1 MNSAGFLSPKL
12 KNVWWLVGNPC
23 MFKRLSFLFLAPWI
37 IFGVYLFY
45 TCIGELCNMYIMTI
59 IKEITKPFLMEC
71 LKNSI
76 LTSTKKRGIAGYN
89 SNEKVLTSQ
98 RWMITITNK
107 QFWRE
112 CARVG
117 ANNVLHYSA
126 SYSISS
132 KHEQDPLLLK
142 QNPGDHLLLW
152 TIL

>member
-1 MNSAGFLSPKL
+1 MMSCGESLYVQKVVF
-12 KNVWWLVGNPC
+12 
-23 MFKRLSFLFLAPWI
+23 SFFAPWI

-45 TCIGELCNMYIMTI
+45 TCIGELCYMYIMTI

-98 RWMITITNK
+98 RWMITIANK
-107 QFWRE
+107 QFRRE
-112 CARVG
+112 CTRVG
-117 ANNVLHYSA
+117 ANNVLHFSA

-132 KHEQDPLLLK
+132 KHEQDPPLLK
-142 QNPGDHLLLW
+142 QNPGEHLLLW